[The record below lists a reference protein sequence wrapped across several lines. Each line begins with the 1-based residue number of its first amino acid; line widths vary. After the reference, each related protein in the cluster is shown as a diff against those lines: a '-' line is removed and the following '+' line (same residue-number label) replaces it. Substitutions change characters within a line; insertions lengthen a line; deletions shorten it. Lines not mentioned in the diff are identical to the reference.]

1 MCVPFR
7 YISTIEGK
15 SHQWTWRNEFRKYL
29 IFDLISSIL
38 PRKPANI
45 IYWMEIYNKLT
56 RTLASVKFV
65 HIAISSRVDISG
77 YRFLL
82 NVCSNSCNCCDV
94 KCVRCRRCRLF
105 FLSFLVSSA
114 VTIGSSWMPE
124 VFSVFTAVS
133 FIDRFTAI

>member
-1 MCVPFR
+1 MNVTKWMRKCLILFC
-7 YISTIEGK
+7 ITSSSFSG
-15 SHQWTWRNEFRKYL
+15 NELSQLFNWKMWN
-29 IFDLISSIL
+29 
-38 PRKPANI
+38 K
-45 IYWMEIYNKLT
+45 WKLT

-94 KCVRCRRCRLF
+94 KWVRCRRCRLF
-105 FLSFLVSSA
+105 FLSFFVSSV
-114 VTIGSSWMPE
+114 VTMGSSWMPE

-133 FIDRFTAI
+133 FIDRFTVRIKQTKWKVLFCQ